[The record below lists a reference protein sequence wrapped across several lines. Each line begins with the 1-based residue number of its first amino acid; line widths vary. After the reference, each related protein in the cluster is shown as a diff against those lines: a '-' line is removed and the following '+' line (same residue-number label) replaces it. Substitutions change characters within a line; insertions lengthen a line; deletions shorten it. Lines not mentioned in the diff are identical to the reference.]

1 MGGVRCLGLF
11 PKKSRFF
18 FYPFPYDEVCVCLCV
33 TKNHHFQFPSRLLGL
48 AGFGR
53 LWPSDDDDGD
63 DDEYFDEFDYCGDNN
78 LVENKHHYGSGVERA
93 KEGRK

>member
-1 MGGVRCLGLF
+1 MMMMI
-11 PKKSRFF
+11 
-18 FYPFPYDEVCVCLCV
+18 YYDAVCVCLCF
-33 TKNHHFQFPSRLLGL
+33 TKNHHFQFPSRPLGL

-63 DDEYFDEFDYCGDNN
+63 DDEYFDEFDYCGDYNK
-78 LVENKHHYGSGVERA
+78 LVENKHHYGSGVDAA